1 MGSDEGVGKWT
12 ALIAEWGFAFVD
24 GCPATPEA
32 TEKLLE
38 RIAFIRESLLNKFYS
53 TSRFLCP
60 NLPLSQHCEG
70 GELFEE
76 ANTEVGITHYG
87 GFYDFTADL
96 SHKDTAYTN
105 LALPAHT
112 DNTYF
117 TDPSGLQMFHLL
129 SHTGE
134 PREPGGPTPSISDL
148 GGKSLLVDGF
158 HCAAQLRKENPEAY
172 EILAKTPVN
181 WHASGNEGITIT
193 PATKFPVLNHDAE
206 TGELVQLRWNNDDRA
221 SMPMVLGKRVGGKDV
236 TYDMWFDAAQI
247 WNEIITRPQ
256 NEYWEQLKPGRPVV
270 FDNWRVMH
278 ARSAFTGKRRM
289 AGGYVNRDDWMSRYW
304 NTNFGREKVLSRFI

>member
-1 MGSDEGVGKWT
+1 MKPELPPIKRTFFDSSIASNPPSVHYDEVMSSDAGVGKWT
-12 ALIAEWGFAFVD
+12 ALIAEHGFSFVD

-38 RIAFIRESLLNKFYS
+38 RIAFIR
-53 TSRFLCP
+53 
-60 NLPLSQHCEG
+60 
-70 GELFEE
+70 
-76 ANTEVGITHYG
+76 ITHYG

-96 SHKDTAYTN
+96 THKDTAYTN

-129 SHTGE
+129 SHT
-134 PREPGGPTPSISDL
+134 SDYSSQTSNL
-148 GGKSLLVDGF
+148 GGTSLLVDGF
-158 HCAAQLRKENPEAY
+158 FCAAQLKVENPSAY

-193 PATKFPVLNHDAE
+193 PSMKFPVFNRDPA
-206 TGELVQLRWNNDDRA
+206 TGALIQLRWNNDDRA
-221 SMPMVLGKRVGGKDV
+221 SMPTHPAPGV
-236 TYDMWFDAAQI
+236 TYDDWFEAARL
-247 WNEIITRPQ
+247 WNDIITRPE
-256 NEYWEQLKPGRPVV
+256 NEYWEQLTPGRPLV

-289 AGGYVNRDDWMSRYW
+289 AGGYVNRDDYVSRYW
-304 NTNFGREKVLSRFI
+304 NTNFPKEEVLSRIV